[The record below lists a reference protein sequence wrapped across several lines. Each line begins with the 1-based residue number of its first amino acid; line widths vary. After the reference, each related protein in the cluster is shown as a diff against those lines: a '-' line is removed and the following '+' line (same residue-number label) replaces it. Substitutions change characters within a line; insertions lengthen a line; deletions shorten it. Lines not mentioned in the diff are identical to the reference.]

1 MDRTEY
7 RETSLKTWN
16 ALAPSWDEH
25 REEISSPV
33 SAVRD
38 WMLERLAPS
47 EGETVLDIA
56 CGSGE
61 MSELASPLVGDSG
74 HVICTDF
81 AAEMVAVAKR
91 RGGELGLSNVEYR
104 TLDAEQMDLDDA
116 SVDGAVC
123 RFGYMLMA
131 DRDAALRETR
141 RVLRGDG
148 RLVFAVWAEP
158 MRNPWVLVPGSVLME
173 RGLMPPPDPE
183 GPGIFALGDRDKIA
197 AALAGAGL
205 APVEIEDVEIHHH
218 AADRDELWERI
229 STTMGPLATAIAA
242 QPEEEQAAIR
252 AAIEERAEPFRG
264 DDGYHLGGVAYV
276 VLAKPET

>member
-1 MDRTEY
+1 MDRSEY

-16 ALAPSWDEH
+16 QLAPNWDEH

-33 SAVRD
+33 GPVRD

-56 CGSGE
+56 CGTGE
-61 MSELASPLVGDSG
+61 MSELVSPLVGSSG

-81 AAEMVAVAKR
+81 ASEMVAVARR
-91 RGGELGLSNVEYR
+91 RGGELGLANVEYR

-116 SVDGAVC
+116 SVDGALC

-141 RVLRGDG
+141 RVLRDGG
-148 RLVFAVWAEP
+148 RLVFAVWGEP

-173 RGLMPPPDPE
+173 RGIMPPPDPD
-183 GPGIFALGDRDKIA
+183 GPGIFALGDRDRIA
-197 AALAGAGL
+197 ATVTGAGL
-205 APVEIEDVEIHHH
+205 DAVEIEDIEIQIH
-218 AADRDELWERI
+218 AADREEMWERI

-252 AAIEERAEPFRG
+252 AAIEERAEPFLG
-264 DDGYHLGGVAYV
+264 DDGYRLGGVAYA
-276 VLAKPET
+276 VLAKPAA